1 MSEGRLFQIPPNQAG
16 LCGGAGEKG
25 VKVFK
30 WVGCGGFPGPGKG
43 WGHPDKSAR
52 PLPPLPLT
60 VHSNPRVGGRG
71 RGSPPFLLLFQP
83 WQFSITAAV
92 KARVRARTD
101 LHPSGAPDLTHT
113 HTHTHTH
120 AHTHTPANKGAGHPG
135 PLPPPRPERA
145 GHPLPS
151 PPAR

>member
-1 MSEGRLFQIPPNQAG
+1 MSEGRLFQTPPNQAG
-16 LCGGAGEKG
+16 LWRGAGEKG

-43 WGHPDKSAR
+43 WGQPDKSAR

-101 LHPSGAPDLTHT
+101 LHPSGAPDLLQGGTGDF
-113 HTHTHTH
+113 
-120 AHTHTPANKGAGHPG
+120 P
-135 PLPPPRPERA
+135 
-145 GHPLPS
+145 
-151 PPAR
+151 